1 MDIYEIKRLTS
12 KTEPYFFSRKTMKFF
27 GQTLKDFKV
36 KKQSD
41 GRYLIK
47 APCYNIK
54 ITYLE
59 NTYKT
64 GYHITKRYFNP
75 VNNKLEF

>member
-1 MDIYEIKRLTS
+1 MTIYEIKRLTS
-12 KTEPYFFSRKTMKFF
+12 KTEPYFFSHKTMKFF

-41 GRYLIK
+41 GRYLIL

-54 ITYLE
+54 TYYLP
-59 NTYKT
+59 

-75 VNNKLEF
+75 INNKLEF